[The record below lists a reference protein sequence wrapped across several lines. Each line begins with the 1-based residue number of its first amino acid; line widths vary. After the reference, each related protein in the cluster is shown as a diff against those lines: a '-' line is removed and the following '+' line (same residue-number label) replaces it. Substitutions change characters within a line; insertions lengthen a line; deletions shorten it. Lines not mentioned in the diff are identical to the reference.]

1 MCVLYVESCS
11 VSLAK
16 FIEVNKL
23 TNSIKYTTLTALR
36 LKYGDVFTEKMWN
49 SISTLSYFYYIL
61 CFEISV
67 LGWARIWP

>member
-36 LKYGDVFTEKMWN
+36 LKYGDVFTDKM
-49 SISTLSYFYYIL
+49 
-61 CFEISV
+61 
-67 LGWARIWP
+67 